1 MGLAMLPGAMVGG
14 SIGKYAGDV
23 VYGERKPEN
32 QLPPHS
38 TSIDSQELAPTKL
51 GAMLK
56 GVSNENLAQSVPRFA
71 EGMATFPYHLAKG
84 VAEPA
89 LRGDMETAGQ
99 GAVETAKGM
108 VAPIGLAGDE
118 AFRQAWQMD
127 APGSLLMAAGG
138 AKAATYPAKA
148 AGTLAMKG
156 VDKIGPLSSERM
168 MARHLK
174 QGTTV
179 KNRTQNVETALEG
192 GYTASKKGLDKLYDD
207 IDSVNQGISM
217 VIDDAKT
224 QGKTVLVDD
233 ILKPLQEMRQR
244 AMDDP
249 IDFAEIAKELDNIE
263 ANVRSHPNAVDGK
276 IPVDVA
282 QRMKIEMY
290 RNLRK
295 QYGEMKGTVIEA
307 KKGLAR
313 GIKEALVEQ
322 IPELKELNAKDSL
335 LLGLEKE
342 LFRAANR
349 IGNRDLLGIGVPIK
363 LIAMSHKG
371 PVALA
376 VGAMLGMLDTPAVQG
391 RLAIMLR
398 RARNRPL
405 VPGELK
411 AFVAMLKERGQ
422 KTLAEEKEVLERGM
436 VPVPDPRT
444 GTERVAPVNEFPS
457 GPTIE
462 MGLDRR
468 ALPAPVMEVTPDG
481 QAFSRDRMRQ
491 MGNADKDLGMM
502 EQRPGAALERGGMP
516 MPIDR
521 GVGAG
526 GTWPELA
533 PGSPLARTGRHPGL
547 P

>member
-1 MGLAMLPGAMVGG
+1 
-14 SIGKYAGDV
+14 
-23 VYGERKPEN
+23 
-32 QLPPHS
+32 
-38 TSIDSQELAPTKL
+38 
-51 GAMLK
+51 
-56 GVSNENLAQSVPRFA
+56 
-71 EGMATFPYHLAKG
+71 
-84 VAEPA
+84 
-89 LRGDMETAGQ
+89 
-99 GAVETAKGM
+99 
-108 VAPIGLAGDE
+108 
-118 AFRQAWQMD
+118 
-127 APGSLLMAAGG
+127 
-138 AKAATYPAKA
+138 
-148 AGTLAMKG
+148 
-156 VDKIGPLSSERM
+156 
-168 MARHLK
+168 
-174 QGTTV
+174 
-179 KNRTQNVETALEG
+179 
-192 GYTASKKGLDKLYDD
+192 
-207 IDSVNQGISM
+207 
-217 VIDDAKT
+217 
-224 QGKTVLVDD
+224 
-233 ILKPLQEMRQR
+233 
-244 AMDDP
+244 
-249 IDFAEIAKELDNIE
+249 
-263 ANVRSHPNAVDGK
+263 
-276 IPVDVA
+276 
-282 QRMKIEMY
+282 
-290 RNLRK
+290 
-295 QYGEMKGTVIEA
+295 
-307 KKGLAR
+307 
-313 GIKEALVEQ
+313 
-322 IPELKELNAKDSL
+322 
-335 LLGLEKE
+335 
-342 LFRAANR
+342 
-349 IGNRDLLGIGVPIK
+349 LGIGVPIK

-502 EQRPGAALERGGMP
+502 EQRPGAALEPGGMP